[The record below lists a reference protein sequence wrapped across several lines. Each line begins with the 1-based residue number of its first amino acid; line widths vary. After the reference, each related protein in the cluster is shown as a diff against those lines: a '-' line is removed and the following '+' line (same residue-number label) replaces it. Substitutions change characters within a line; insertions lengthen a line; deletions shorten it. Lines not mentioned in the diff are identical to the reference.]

1 MCVRSAG
8 ACPSPGMAIGLAMG
22 HLRVGRTPD
31 TAPWRQV
38 VELVADGAPVASVAQ
53 STMSAAEKG
62 LDLARGDEGLA
73 HAVYLLAHVTIA
85 ARDEATF
92 AARLAELGLDVAPDA
107 NLYDLAAAFS
117 DAMDRHLR
125 NARARTDFGEMA
137 QLAAVE
143 SLAALTGPTSQ
154 NLWESDDAP
163 VRASVRE
170 LSTKT
175 GFSSLAHDFFS
186 RFMQRYLTYHLSRE
200 LALHVGPNQRF
211 RDPAEH
217 SQFLDKLAIHTRQ
230 AALIVR
236 DYAGGWYS
244 KSKYETGISKDSARK
259 FAAYSLIKL
268 RDELRIRGARD
279 VG

>member
-1 MCVRSAG
+1 
-8 ACPSPGMAIGLAMG
+8 MAFGLAMG

-31 TAPWRQV
+31 TAPWRRV
-38 VELVADGAPVASVAQ
+38 VELVAEGAPVATIAQ
-53 STMSAAEKG
+53 STISAAQKG
-62 LDLARGDEGLA
+62 LDLAKGDEGLA
-73 HAVYLLAHVTIA
+73 HAIYLLAHVTIA
-85 ARDEATF
+85 ARDDTDF
-92 AARLAELGLDVAPDA
+92 ASRLSELGLDVSGDA

-117 DAMDRHLR
+117 EAMDGHLR
-125 NARARTDFGEMA
+125 SSNARTDFGEMA

-143 SLAALTGPTSQ
+143 SLSALAGPSSQ

-163 VRASVRE
+163 VRPAVRD

-175 GFSSLAHDFFS
+175 GFSSLTHDFFS

-200 LALHVGPNQRF
+200 LAVHVGPNQRF
-211 RDPAEH
+211 RDPSEH
-217 SQFLDKLAIHTRQ
+217 TQFLEQIAIHTRQ

-244 KSKYETGISKDSARK
+244 KSMYETGISKDSARR

-268 RDELRIRGARD
+268 RDELQIRGARD